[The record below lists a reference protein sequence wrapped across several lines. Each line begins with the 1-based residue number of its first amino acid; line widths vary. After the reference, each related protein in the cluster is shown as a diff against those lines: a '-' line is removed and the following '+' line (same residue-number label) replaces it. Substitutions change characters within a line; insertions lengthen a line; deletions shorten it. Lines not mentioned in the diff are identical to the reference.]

1 MLTHA
6 ISRYAEKYGLLS
18 STQEGFR
25 CGRNTGRQ
33 LQTVVH
39 TIEDAKLFGQD
50 LYALYIDFSC
60 A

>member
-39 TIEDAKLFGQD
+39 TIEDAKRFGQD
-50 LYALYIDFSC
+50 LYA
-60 A
+60 